1 MVLCERLASIF
12 LHWATVRN
20 LAGPRD
26 MTQQLAA
33 DPEVGKRQLFTG
45 QPRTKTLL
53 QAVSEFGHYTTVVIP
68 LNSDSLTSML
78 SSLPKGAKA
87 TSRIVQRGVSRY
99 ALRSTF
105 GKQVLIHQELRRG
118 QDFEL
123 ITVGSA
129 KGPHRVYEGSTK
141 GWPS

>member
-1 MVLCERLASIF
+1 MLESLALRCDGNHTYKSWKPSIKDGVIIYPTKEEAAHPVVLCERLASIF

-87 TSRIVQRGVSRY
+87 TSRIVVFPGMR
-99 ALRSTF
+99 
-105 GKQVLIHQELRRG
+105 
-118 QDFEL
+118 
-123 ITVGSA
+123 
-129 KGPHRVYEGSTK
+129 
-141 GWPS
+141 